1 MQSFVVDQAQ
11 TFSGM
16 AALES
21 TPKTQFESDEQD
33 TTKDGVPKWT
43 VQLIAGFTDQFGKS
57 QNEILNVTVASK
69 DDPLKNVGQFTPVHL
84 KGFQVGV
91 MDRRDR
97 QGNVLGA
104 QVYFRAEA
112 VEPAEPA
119 STSNGSRQSSK
130 ESVA

>member
-1 MQSFVVDQAQ
+1 MQAFVVNQAE
-11 TFSGM
+11 TFSGL
-16 AALES
+16 AALQSE
-21 TPKTQFESDEQD
+21 PKAQFGTGEQD

-43 VQLIAGFTDQFGKS
+43 VQLIAGFVDQFGKS

-69 DDPLKNVGQFTPVHL
+69 DDPLAKVGQFTPVSL

-112 VEPAEPA
+112 VEPAT
-119 STSNGSRQSSK
+119 SSNGRQAKS
-130 ESVA
+130 EAAA